1 MTTTRLW
8 IPGPTFVRPEI
19 LAAGAR
25 ETIGHRGSKMRDLL
39 ASIDGRLKTLFGTK
53 QNVMVLTASGSAA
66 WEAAIR
72 CGVLET
78 WCVATNGAFSERWAR
93 TGHDCGR
100 KTVELTHEWGDGLHP
115 AAVGEWLQDHKSLE
129 AVAFVQNETSTGAFS
144 DVGAVAQVVRKRHPD
159 ALLFVD
165 CVSSLAG
172 APFEFDAWG
181 LDVAVA
187 SSQKCLALP
196 PGLAL
201 VALSHR
207 FLERAATVPHRGYYL
222 DLVRA
227 HEDWQK
233 HQTPATPAVN
243 LLYCLDEQL
252 RAIEA
257 ETLAARFAR
266 HREMA
271 DTVDAWAT
279 DRGFPSFVKP
289 EHRSPTT
296 ACRKANGLDVAA
308 FVRGLKYC
316 GHEISDGY
324 GKLKSSTFR
333 IGHMGDH
340 GLGDVKA
347 LLAVADAVLREIRSA

>member
-1 MTTTRLW
+1 MKEM
-8 IPGPTFVRPEI
+8 I
-19 LAAGAR
+19 
-25 ETIGHRGSKMRDLL
+25 
-39 ASIDGRLKTLFGTK
+39 ASIDGRLRTLFGTK
-53 QNVMVLTASGSAA
+53 QHVLVLTASGSAA

-72 CGVLET
+72 CGVLQR

-100 KTVELTHEWGDGLHP
+100 TTIELTHEWGDGLHA
-115 AAVGEWLQDHKSLE
+115 AAVGELLREHKSLE

-144 DVGAVAQVVRKRHPD
+144 DVGEIGRAVRKRHPD

-165 CVSSLAG
+165 CVSSLGG

-181 LDVAVA
+181 IDVAIA

-201 VALSHR
+201 VALSDR
-207 FLERAATVPHRGYYL
+207 FVERAANVPQRGYYL

-227 HEDWQK
+227 LEDWQK

-243 LLYCLDEQL
+243 LMFALDEQL
-252 RAIEA
+252 EAIER
-257 ETLAARFAR
+257 ETLPARFAR
-266 HREMA
+266 HKEMA
-271 DTVDAWAT
+271 DMVDEWAKG
-279 DRGFPSFVKP
+279 RGFPNFVKE

-296 ACRKANGLDVAA
+296 ACRRAGAVDVAA
-308 FVRGLKYC
+308 FVRGLKFC

-324 GKLKSSTFR
+324 GKLKTQTFR

-340 GLGDVKA
+340 TLGDVRA
-347 LLAVADAVLREIRSA
+347 LLACADAVLADLRA